1 MDGIDLGLD
10 FGTTHTVVAYADRG
24 NYPVVAFLDE
34 DDDAHDH
41 FPSVVADDGGTLVYG
56 FAALEAARRGQPS
69 TRSFKRLLAQPR
81 VTPGTVLRVGG
92 RDVPLLEVLTGF
104 FGAVREAL
112 ETASSLEGRLA
123 DEVAGART
131 VLGVPAQANSAQRFL
146 TLEACRRAGFHL
158 VGMVNEPSAASFE
171 FAHRQA
177 RSITS
182 RRNRVIVYDLGGGT
196 FDASLLQLDGTSH
209 EVVDSFGV
217 NRLGGDD
224 FDEVLAEAALRAVGR
239 ARGDLPVG
247 SWAALLDEC
256 REAKEGVSPQSRR
269 VTVEVPASDE
279 APARVVSV
287 HIDDFYDAAT
297 PLIDQTT
304 EAMEPLVRSLAPPTE
319 DATELE
325 GIAGI
330 YIVGGASAL
339 PLVPRLLR
347 ARFGRRVHRSPM
359 PSASTA
365 VGLAI
370 AADRGAGFSLR
381 DRLSRGFGVFRE
393 REGGAAV
400 SFDPVLDRSLVT
412 AEVVGM
418 PSSADPVVVTR
429 RYQAAHNV
437 GWFRFVEYSA
447 VDDQGE
453 PRGDLAPVAEI
464 VFPFDPELQRAGTT
478 ETQLRGIP
486 IERRGAGPMVEER
499 YTVDAAGIIA
509 VSLTD
514 LTTGYRQEHLL
525 QAEQPMPA
533 RSNGVERVKSR

>member
-1 MDGIDLGLD
+1 MDLGLD

-34 DDDAHDH
+34 NDDAQDH
-41 FPSVVADDGGTLVYG
+41 FPTVAADDGGALVYG
-56 FAALEAARRGQPS
+56 FAALEAARRGMPS
-69 TRSFKRLLAQPR
+69 ARSFKRLLAQPR
-81 VTPGTVLRVGG
+81 VTPDTVLRIGD

-104 FGAVREAL
+104 FRTLREAL
-112 ETASSLEGRLA
+112 HTASSLEGRL
-123 DEVAGART
+123 DEVGEART

-146 TLEACRRAGFHL
+146 TLEACRRAGFEV

-182 RRNRVIVYDLGGGT
+182 RRNLVVVYDLGGGT
-196 FDASLLQLDGTSH
+196 FDASLLKLDGTSH
-209 EVVDSFGV
+209 EVLDSFGV

-224 FDEVLAEAALRAVGR
+224 FDEVLAEAALRAGGR
-239 ARGDLPVG
+239 ARRELPEG
-247 SWAALLDEC
+247 SWAALLEEC
-256 REAKEGVSPQSRR
+256 RAAKEGLSPQSRR
-269 VTVEVPASDE
+269 VSVEVPAAAGAES
-279 APARVVSV
+279 RVVT
-287 HIDDFYDAAT
+287 IGIEDFYAAAT
-297 PLIDQTT
+297 SLVDATT
-304 EAMEPLVRSLAPPTE
+304 DAMEPLVRSLAAPNDE
-319 DATELE
+319 GTELE
-325 GIAGI
+325 GVAGI

-347 ARFGRRVHRSPM
+347 ARFGRRVHRSPL

-370 AADRGAGFSLR
+370 AADRSAGFSLR

-400 SFDPVLDRSLVT
+400 SFDPVLDRSLLT
-412 AEVVGM
+412 ADVVGM

-429 RYQAAHNV
+429 RYRAAHNI
-437 GWFRFVEYSA
+437 GWFRFVEYSS

-453 PRGDLAPVAEI
+453 PRVDLAPVAEI
-464 VFPFDPELQRAGTT
+464 VFPFDPELQRAHPGP
-478 ETQLRGIP
+478 EAAPASPSLRGIP
-486 IERRGAGPMVEER
+486 IERRESGPIVEER
-499 YTVDAAGIIA
+499 YTVDPAGIIA

-514 LTTGYRQEHLL
+514 LTTGYRQEHVLR
-525 QAEQPMPA
+525 A
-533 RSNGVERVKSR
+533 

>member
-1 MDGIDLGLD
+1 MDLGLD
-10 FGTTHTVVAYADRG
+10 FGTTHTVVAYSDRG

-41 FPSVVADDGGTLVYG
+41 FPTVAADDAGTLVYG
-56 FAALEAARRGQPS
+56 FAALDAARRGMPFV
-69 TRSFKRLLAQPR
+69 RSFKR
-81 VTPGTVLRVGG
+81 VLSGPHVSADTMLRIGE
-92 RDVPLLEVLTGF
+92 REVPLLELLTGF
-104 FGAVREAL
+104 FEAL
-112 ETASSLEGRLA
+112 RAALLTASSAEGRPG
-123 DEVAGART
+123 EVGGART

-146 TLEACRRAGFHL
+146 TLEACRRAGFDV

-182 RRNRVIVYDLGGGT
+182 RRNLVIVYDLGGGT
-196 FDASLLQLDGTSH
+196 FDATLLQLDGTSH
-209 EVVDSFGV
+209 EVLDSFGV

-224 FDEVLAEAALRAVGR
+224 FDEVLALAALQAAGR
-239 ARGDLPVG
+239 TRGELSG
-247 SWAALLDEC
+247 ASWAALLDEC
-256 REAKEGVSPQSRR
+256 REAKEGVSPQTRR
-269 VTVEVPASDE
+269 VTVEVPAAAGSE
-279 APARVVSV
+279 PRVVTIGV
-287 HIDDFYDAAT
+287 DDFYAAVTSLVDA
-297 PLIDQTT
+297 TT
-304 EAMEPLVRSLAPPTE
+304 DAMDPLVRSLASSTDE
-319 DATELE
+319 GTELE
-325 GIAGI
+325 GLAGI

-370 AADRGAGFSLR
+370 AADRSAGFSLR

-412 AEVVGM
+412 ADVVGM
-418 PSSADPVVVTR
+418 PSTADPVVVTR
-429 RYQAAHNV
+429 RYRAAHNI

-453 PRGDLAPVAEI
+453 PRGDLTPVAEI
-464 VFPFDPELQRAGTT
+464 VFPFEPDLQRDHPGPGADAPPAPAG
-478 ETQLRGIP
+478 LHGIP
-486 IERRGAGPMVEER
+486 IVRREAGPMVEER
-499 YTVDAAGIIA
+499 YTVDPAGIIA

-514 LTTGYRQEHLL
+514 LTTGYRQEHVLR
-525 QAEQPMPA
+525 A
-533 RSNGVERVKSR
+533 